1 MNNIQKGG
9 AVSYDSVKGWVA
21 VNNSKSGEAD
31 AELFNFLSLSRND
44 LLFDANTTNVVENNE
59 ASEDE
64 YYKIRNNSVYFRLW
78 RYPLQNEGFMNSDKW
93 KDHDG
98 DTTNRDIILNHL
110 KNISRVRLRDI
121 INAKTNCCQNRRDIE
136 RYNRATKN
144 HINLLASVMQLHNLI
159 VRKGSLE
166 ITENINAYDDDNNFD
181 IELTPGFQELKSSL
195 KDKYIIEEPSSRR
208 AAEQTG
214 GTKRKKTTKKKKNQ
228 KKNQKNKKKRKPKN
242 SRKHNK
248 TNKKG

>member
-9 AVSYDSVKGWVA
+9 AVSYDSTKGWVA
-21 VNNSKSGEAD
+21 VGDSASGKAD
-31 AELFNFLSLSRND
+31 AKFFNFLSLSRND
-44 LLFDANTTNVVENNE
+44 LLSDANTTNVVENNE

-78 RYPLQNEGFMNSDKW
+78 RYPLQNEGFMNSQMW
-93 KDHDG
+93 KDRDG

-121 INAKTNCCQNRRDIE
+121 INAKNNCRQSRGAIA
-136 RYNRATKN
+136 RYNKATKN
-144 HINLLASVMQLHNLI
+144 HINLIAYVMQLYNLI
-159 VRKGSLE
+159 VMKGSLE
-166 ITENINAYDDDNNFD
+166 ITENINAYDRAQNFD

-195 KDKYIIEEPSSRR
+195 KDKYIIEESSSRG

-214 GTKRKKTTKKKKNQ
+214 GTKQKKTTKKKKKSKTKK
-228 KKNQKNKKKRKPKN
+228 KKNKKNHKNKKK
-242 SRKHNK
+242 
-248 TNKKG
+248 